1 MRGIFRIS
9 LDSAAGFTAANLRL
23 RAIILAAAFRSR
35 TAILTGSILAATL
48 ALAMPVGAT
57 ETGETH
63 ETASNFKARTDKICL
78 KKTSYKTQGDAVPRY
93 EYESSQI
100 YDVKARLLEKIYDE
114 ISDDDRRK
122 TKSAVKFDASGERE
136 IGSAEYEW
144 DFSAGKWRKVGLS
157 RIERTKDGAFVYVSV
172 YGQNGKLN
180 QGQKIVE
187 KRTGATEISQNFT
200 LKNGKWTPTYLTK
213 RLYDESYK
221 TALIATFEWSAKA
234 KKWTPYEKSI
244 YHYSGDVYASS
255 EGYKWRG
262 KWVPQTKR
270 AAFTAADGAHTEINF
285 TWSEGA
291 WQPEERV
298 VQKTQPEF
306 RRFTDLRCRWNAAKS
321 EWRGCYKNV
330 REETEQGRLK
340 YSASSLWREESQRWE
355 IVFENELSYDA
366 RGKVI
371 KNRETSEDERR
382 EYVYGYDEA
391 GNNISVTLREPDE
404 SGKWHETQ
412 RTQNVFERGILAHD
426 VLDRGFI
433 GDYIAAGENTIK
445 SSKQYFLKDGEFK
458 LNETREWF
466 YGKCEPQ

>member
-1 MRGIFRIS
+1 MRGIFKIS
-9 LDSAAGFTAANLRL
+9 LDGAEGFTAVNLKP
-23 RAIILAAAFRSR
+23 RAIISAATFRSR

-48 ALAMPVGAT
+48 ALAMPAGAT
-57 ETGETH
+57 ETGE
-63 ETASNFKARTDKICL
+63 APDKICL

-100 YDVKARLLEKIYDE
+100 YDAKARLLEKIYDE
-114 ISDDDRRK
+114 ISNNDSRRK
-122 TKSAVKFDASGERE
+122 TKSAVKFDERGERE
-136 IGSAEYEW
+136 IGSTEYEW

-157 RIERTKDGAFVYVSV
+157 RTERTKDGAFVYVSV

-180 QGQKIVE
+180 QGQKTVE
-187 KRTGATEISQNFT
+187 KRAGATEISQNFT

-270 AAFTAADGAHTEINF
+270 AAFTAADGARTEINF
-285 TWSEGA
+285 TWNEDA
-291 WQPEERV
+291 WQPEERA

-306 RRFTDLRCRWNAAKS
+306 RRFTDLRCRWDAAKS
-321 EWRGCYKNV
+321 EWRGCHKNV

-340 YSASSLWREESQRWE
+340 YAVSSLWREESQRWE
-355 IVFENELSYDA
+355 VVSENELSYDA

-391 GNNISVTLREPDE
+391 GNNISITLREPDG
-404 SGKWHETQ
+404 SGKWRETQ
-412 RTQNVFERGILAHD
+412 RTQNVFEWGILARD

-433 GDYIAAGENTIK
+433 GDYVAAGENAIK
-445 SSKQYFLKDGEFK
+445 SSKRYFLDGDEFK
-458 LNETREWF
+458 LNETREWV
-466 YGKCEPQ
+466 YGKCEPSRE

>member
-9 LDSAAGFTAANLRL
+9 LDGAAGFTAVNLKP
-23 RAIILAAAFRSR
+23 RAIISAGAFRSR
-35 TAILTGSILAATL
+35 TAILTGSILAAAL
-48 ALAMPVGAT
+48 ALAMPVSAT

-100 YDVKARLLEKIYDE
+100 YDAKARLLEKIYDE
-114 ISDDDRRK
+114 ISDDDRHR
-122 TKSAVKFDASGERE
+122 TKSAVKFDANGERE

-144 DFSAGKWRKVGLS
+144 DFSAEKWRKVGLS
-157 RIERTKDGAFVYVSV
+157 RTERTKDGAFVYISIHS
-172 YGQNGKLN
+172 QNGKLN
-180 QGQKIVE
+180 QGQKTVE
-187 KRTGATEISQNFT
+187 KRAGATEISQNFT

-270 AAFTAADGAHTEINF
+270 AAFTAADGARTEISF

-291 WQPEERV
+291 WQPGERA

-306 RRFTDLRCRWNAAKS
+306 RRFTDLRCRWNAANS

-340 YSASSLWREESQRWE
+340 YAVSSLWREESQRWE
-355 IVFENELSYDA
+355 VVSENELSYDA

-371 KNRETSEDERR
+371 KSRETSEDERR
-382 EYVYGYDEA
+382 EYVYTYDEA
-391 GNNISVTLREPDE
+391 GNNVSSALHEPDE
-404 SGKWHETQ
+404 SGKWRETQ
-412 RTQNVFERGILAHD
+412 KTVNVFESDILARD
-426 VLDRGFI
+426 VMDRGFI
-433 GDYIAAGENTIK
+433 GDYVAAGENAIK
-445 SSKQYFLKDGEFK
+445 SSKRYFLDGDEFK

>member
-1 MRGIFRIS
+1 MRGIFKIS
-9 LDSAAGFTAANLRL
+9 LDGAAGFTAVNLKP
-23 RAIILAAAFRSR
+23 RAIISAATFRSR

-57 ETGETH
+57 ETGE
-63 ETASNFKARTDKICL
+63 APDKICL

-100 YDVKARLLEKIYDE
+100 YDAKARVLEKIYDE
-114 ISDDDRRK
+114 ISDDDRRR
-122 TKSAVKFDASGERE
+122 TKSAVKFDERGERE
-136 IGSAEYEW
+136 IGSTEYEW

-180 QGQKIVE
+180 QGQKTVE
-187 KRTGATEISQNFT
+187 KRAGATEISQNFT

-221 TALIATFEWSAKA
+221 TALIATSEWNSPIHNQSLQCNS

-270 AAFTAADGAHTEINF
+270 AAFTAADGARTEISF

-291 WQPEERV
+291 WQPGERA

-306 RRFTDLRCRWNAAKS
+306 RRFTDLRCRWNAANS

-340 YSASSLWREESQRWE
+340 YAVSSLWREESQRWE
-355 IVFENELSYDA
+355 VVFENELSYDA

-371 KNRETSEDERR
+371 KSRETSEDERR
-382 EYVYGYDEA
+382 EYVYTYDEA
-391 GNNISVTLREPDE
+391 GNNVSSALHEPDE
-404 SGKWHETQ
+404 SGKWRETQ
-412 RTQNVFERGILAHD
+412 KTVNVFESDILARD
-426 VLDRGFI
+426 VMDRGFI
-433 GDYIAAGENTIK
+433 GDYVAAGENAIK
-445 SSKQYFLKDGEFK
+445 SSKRYFLDGDEFK

>member
-9 LDSAAGFTAANLRL
+9 LDGAAGFTAVNLKP

-35 TAILTGSILAATL
+35 TAILTGSILVVTL
-48 ALAMPVGAT
+48 ALAIPVGAT
-57 ETGETH
+57 DTGE
-63 ETASNFKARTDKICL
+63 ALDKICL

-100 YDVKARLLEKIYDE
+100 YDAKARLLEKIYDE
-114 ISDDDRRK
+114 ISDDDRRR
-122 TKSAVKFDASGERE
+122 TKSAVKFDERGERE
-136 IGSAEYEW
+136 IGSTEYEW
-144 DFSAGKWRKVGLS
+144 DFSAEEWRKVGLS
-157 RIERTKDGAFVYVSV
+157 RTERTKDGAFVYVSV

-180 QGQKIVE
+180 QGQKTVE

-270 AAFTAADGAHTEINF
+270 AAFTAADGTRSEINF
-285 TWSEGA
+285 VWRDGA
-291 WQPEERV
+291 WGRDEKILRKIEP
-298 VQKTQPEF
+298 KY
-306 RRFTDLRCRWNAAKS
+306 RRFSELRSRWDAAKN
-321 EWRGCYKNV
+321 EWREYYKNV
-330 REETEQGRLK
+330 HEETEESRPLREQT
-340 YSASSLWREESQRWE
+340 ALWREESQRWE
-355 IVFENELSYDA
+355 VVFENEFGYDA
-366 RGKVI
+366 RGNVI
-371 KNRETSEDERR
+371 KNRQVSDSKQY
-382 EYVYGYDEA
+382 EYIYDYDEA
-391 GNNISVTLREPDE
+391 GNNISIILREPDE
-404 SGKWHETQ
+404 GGKWRETQ
-412 RTQNVFERGILAHD
+412 RTQNVFEPEILAHD

-433 GDYIAAGENTIK
+433 GDYIAAGKNAIK

-458 LNETREWF
+458 LNETREWV

>member
-1 MRGIFRIS
+1 MRGIFKIS
-9 LDSAAGFTAANLRL
+9 LDGAEGFTAVNLKP
-23 RAIILAAAFRSR
+23 RAIISAATFRSR

-48 ALAMPVGAT
+48 ALAMPAGAT
-57 ETGETH
+57 ETGE
-63 ETASNFKARTDKICL
+63 APDKICL

-100 YDVKARLLEKIYDE
+100 YDAKARLLEKIYDE
-114 ISDDDRRK
+114 ISNNDSRRK
-122 TKSAVKFDASGERE
+122 TKSAVKFDERGERE
-136 IGSAEYEW
+136 IGSTEYEW

-157 RIERTKDGAFVYVSV
+157 RTERTKDGAFVYVSV

-180 QGQKIVE
+180 QGQKTVE
-187 KRTGATEISQNFT
+187 KRAGATEISQNFT

-270 AAFTAADGAHTEINF
+270 AAFTAADGARTEINF
-285 TWSEGA
+285 TWNEDA
-291 WQPEERV
+291 WQPEERA

-306 RRFTDLRCRWNAAKS
+306 RRFTDLRCRWDAANS

-340 YSASSLWREESQRWE
+340 YAVSSFWREESQRWE
-355 IVFENELSYDA
+355 VVSENELSYDA

-391 GNNISVTLREPDE
+391 GNNISITLREPDG
-404 SGKWHETQ
+404 SGKWRETQ
-412 RTQNVFERGILAHD
+412 RTQNVFEWGILARD

-433 GDYIAAGENTIK
+433 GDYVAAGENAIK
-445 SSKQYFLKDGEFK
+445 SSKRYFLDGDEFK
-458 LNETREWF
+458 LNETREWV
-466 YGKCEPQ
+466 YGKCEPSRE

>member
-9 LDSAAGFTAANLRL
+9 LDGAAGFTAVNLKP

-48 ALAMPVGAT
+48 ALAMPAGAT
-57 ETGETH
+57 ETGE
-63 ETASNFKARTDKICL
+63 APDKICL

-100 YDVKARLLEKIYDE
+100 YDAKARLLEKIYDE
-114 ISDDDRRK
+114 ISDEGRRR
-122 TKSAVKFDASGERE
+122 TKSIVKFDERGERE
-136 IGSAEYEW
+136 IGSTEYDW
-144 DFSAGKWRKVGLS
+144 DFGAGKWRKAGFS
-157 RIERTKDGAFVYVSV
+157 KTERTKDGAFVYIDTR
-172 YGQNGKLN
+172 KLN
-180 QGQKIVE
+180 QGQKTVE

-244 YHYSGDVYASS
+244 YHYSGDVYAIS

-270 AAFTAADGAHTEINF
+270 AAFTAADGTRTEINF
-285 TWSEGA
+285 TWNEDA
-291 WQPEERV
+291 WRPEERA

-306 RRFTDLRCRWNAAKS
+306 RRFTDLRCRWDAAKS
-321 EWRGCYKNV
+321 EWRGCRKNV

-340 YSASSLWREESQRWE
+340 YAVSSLWREESQRWE
-355 IVFENELSYDA
+355 VVFENELSYDA

-391 GNNISVTLREPDE
+391 GNNISITLREPDE
-404 SGKWHETQ
+404 SGKWRETQ
-412 RTQNVFERGILAHD
+412 KTVNVFEPDILARD
-426 VLDRGFI
+426 VMDRGFI
-433 GDYIAAGENTIK
+433 GDYVAAGENAIK
-445 SSKQYFLKDGEFK
+445 SNKRYFLKDGEFK
-458 LNETREWF
+458 LNETREWV